1 MRRKLLLIPV
11 MVIAMLAV
19 AGTKEKGKTVLK
31 DVQPAGTPSKDHKQ
45 QYDLIV
51 TSDSGKDYTC
61 RTKPKKDFNAA
72 EFVVGS
78 NVTYE
83 FNGNK
88 GKIKTSEGKDLDC
101 TVVRV
106 ANASSSPKP

>member
-11 MVIAMLAV
+11 MVIALLAV

-45 QYDLIV
+45 QYDLIIN
-51 TSDSGKDYTC
+51 SDSGKEYTC
-61 RTKPKKDFNAA
+61 RTQPKKDFNAA

-78 NVTYE
+78 AVTYE

-88 GKIKTSEGKDLDC
+88 GKIKTSEGKNLEC

-106 ANASSSPKP
+106 ATASPAQKP